1 MVETLLLRLK
11 REDHWLMQEQSPKYL
26 TAGMS
31 GSRYSH
37 NVVKSLFV
45 SASASLS
52 AGFIERKARSV
63 STSCSSLSSKDGV
76 LGFSREA
83 ESIEYVL

>member
-45 SASASLS
+45 SASASL
-52 AGFIERKARSV
+52 
-63 STSCSSLSSKDGV
+63 
-76 LGFSREA
+76 
-83 ESIEYVL
+83 